1 MSDRWNFYVDEKD
14 KVEYTIALAK
24 CGKQKAQSA
33 GLRAFMYLYANDPEV
48 RDKINSIIDDF
59 VIYKANNKISKM

>member
-24 CGKQKAQSA
+24 SGKQKAQSA
-33 GLRAFMYLYANDPEV
+33 GLRAFMYLYINDSEV
-48 RDKINSIIDDF
+48 RDKINSIIDNF
-59 VIYKANNKISKM
+59 IVYKANNKISKM